1 MELAWDDFKELII
14 KQQSFVYQLLVP
26 QHKIQGSLTLSNT
39 IIYHFGIIYKCNAST
54 RNLTWHYC
62 WGIPAPHVRT
72 GGVLIVAHRR
82 LSTLTQYFTWF
93 DKLPTSTGE
102 VHFIRDREMI
112 Q

>member
-54 RNLTWHYC
+54 RNLTWHYRKC
-62 WGIPAPHVRT
+62 FRSWP
-72 GGVLIVAHRR
+72 
-82 LSTLTQYFTWF
+82 TLVVI
-93 DKLPTSTGE
+93 LLRIS
-102 VHFIRDREMI
+102 
-112 Q
+112 